1 LIDELEVMQTRT
13 DPCDWCAGT
22 ETYTVE
28 VDDWNRTRN
37 STEICCPNCLSKREQ
52 QIDADQEREERRIRL
67 LGRAQQLLLD
77 RYCSQWLELFAGKT
91 KKAAWLRYTGGVISM
106 FNIRAA

>member
-37 STEICCPNCLSKREQ
+37 STEITIQLALGNQCSSSMEIKN
-52 QIDADQEREERRIRL
+52 ADIP
-67 LGRAQQLLLD
+67 LLLEVD
-77 RYCSQWLELFAGKT
+77 SVTKQFA
-91 KKAAWLRYTGGVISM
+91 
-106 FNIRAA
+106 F